1 MVNRM
6 LRNQQRAC
14 MWLSWSVCLVVL
26 QAVAHGAEPGV
37 AEYSTTWVERGE
49 ASVYA
54 SKFKGLRTA
63 SGVPYNS
70 QALTAAHPSLPFGTL
85 VRVTSLTNG
94 KTVVVRIND
103 RGPFVEGRIID
114 LSRAAAQALRL
125 RGLMQVE
132 IEQIR

>member
-1 MVNRM
+1 MAHHM
-6 LRNQQRAC
+6 LRGLQRAC
-14 MWLSWSVCLVVL
+14 VWLGWIVCF
-26 QAVAHGAEPGV
+26 AVAGAVQGAEPG
-37 AEYSTTWVERGE
+37 AVETAGLWIE
-49 ASVYA
+49 SGVASVYA
-54 SKFKGLRTA
+54 SKFQGRRTA
-63 SGVPYNS
+63 SGAPYNS
-70 QALTAAHPSLPFGTL
+70 QALTAAHPSLPFGSL

-132 IEQIR
+132 IEQLR

>member
-1 MVNRM
+1 
-6 LRNQQRAC
+6 L
-14 MWLSWSVCLVVL
+14 
-26 QAVAHGAEPGV
+26 
-37 AEYSTTWVERGE
+37 WVEAGI

-54 SKFKGLRTA
+54 SKFQGRRTA
-63 SGVPYNS
+63 SGEPYNS
-70 QALTAAHPSLPFGTL
+70 QALTAAHPRLPFGSR

-125 RGLMQVE
+125 HGLMQVE
-132 IEQIR
+132 VEPLR

>member
-1 MVNRM
+1 MVSHM
-6 LRNQQRAC
+6 LRSLQLAC
-14 MWLSWSVCLVVL
+14 VCLGL
-26 QAVAHGAEPGV
+26 VACAATRVAAPRAPEAAARWAETGV
-37 AEYSTTWVERGE
+37 

-54 SKFKGLRTA
+54 SKFQGRRTA
-63 SGVPYNS
+63 NGERYDSN
-70 QALTAAHPSLPFGTL
+70 ALSAAHPSLPFGTR

-114 LSRAAAQALRL
+114 LSLAAAQALAL

-132 IEQIR
+132 IDPLR

>member
-1 MVNRM
+1 V
-6 LRNQQRAC
+6 
-14 MWLSWSVCLVVL
+14 
-26 QAVAHGAEPGV
+26 
-37 AEYSTTWVERGE
+37 

-54 SKFKGLRTA
+54 SKFQGRRTA
-63 SGVPYNS
+63 SGAPYNS
-70 QALTAAHPSLPFGTL
+70 QALTAAHPSLPFGSL

-132 IEQIR
+132 IEQLR

>member
-1 MVNRM
+1 MAGRI
-6 LRNQQRAC
+6 LRCLQLAC
-14 MWLSWSVCLVVL
+14 VCLGL
-26 QAVAHGAEPGV
+26 LACAATKGAQPKAPEASAQWTQAGI
-37 AEYSTTWVERGE
+37 

-54 SKFKGLRTA
+54 SKFQGRRTA
-63 SGVPYNS
+63 SGEPYND
-70 QALTAAHPSLPFGTL
+70 QALTAAHPTLPFGAL

-94 KTVVVRIND
+94 KTVVVRVND

-132 IEQIR
+132 IEQLR

>member
-1 MVNRM
+1 MAGRM
-6 LRNQQRAC
+6 LRSLQYAC
-14 MWLSWSVCLVVL
+14 VCWGLV
-26 QAVAHGAEPGV
+26 ACAATKGAEPSATRTSAQWIETGV
-37 AEYSTTWVERGE
+37 

-54 SKFKGLRTA
+54 SKFQGRRTT
-63 SGVPYNS
+63 SGEPYNS
-70 QALTAAHPSLPFGTL
+70 QALTAAHPSLPFGAL

-132 IEQIR
+132 IEQLR